1 MKTASGLKT
10 KKKKSATRKPKPFL
24 KEIPRGTFKS
34 EKEFL
39 ELAGLWKGR
48 KISLKE
54 IRKIAWR

>member
-1 MKTASGLKT
+1 MKASTAAKT
-10 KKKKSATRKPKPFL
+10 KKKKPVTPKPQPFL

-39 ELAGLWKGR
+39 ALAGLWKGR

>member
-1 MKTASGLKT
+1 MKSVVSAESKR
-10 KKKKSATRKPKPFL
+10 KKSNAANLKPFL

-39 ELAGLWKGR
+39 ELFGLLKGR